1 MKLQSDIGHFPSIC
15 GTCLNKNQYVLP
27 NCLNNECAC
36 VRTHMRNR
44 NAMHSLGAKLAH
56 GYTASK
62 CPSWYP
68 IMKKSRSYCQT
79 VTWLYCETVLQSS
92 HVTAWHSW
100 SYCPTHFWYVL
111 CFTFLCLA
119 GCSLADAARLLFI
132 IGYRNRHL
140 LAGQPCANLALRLC
154 VLHCNYTVHICVC
167 AHLSFG
173 QFGRNQI
180 CLCQIKSREWQNKI
194 GCAQTNCPHTFYI

>member
-1 MKLQSDIGHFPSIC
+1 
-15 GTCLNKNQYVLP
+15 
-27 NCLNNECAC
+27 
-36 VRTHMRNR
+36 MRNR
-44 NAMHSLGAKLAH
+44 NATHSLGAKLAH

-132 IGYRNRHL
+132 IGYRDRHL
-140 LAGQPCANLALRLC
+140 LAGQPWLTLHSGFVCCIVITRYTFVCVRICRSDSLAEIKFVYARSKVENGRTKLV
-154 VLHCNYTVHICVC
+154 VLGQIVHTLFISNFILWKNIKFQQLYTVI
-167 AHLSFG
+167 ASSETLS
-173 QFGRNQI
+173 N
-180 CLCQIKSREWQNKI
+180 
-194 GCAQTNCPHTFYI
+194 